1 MAASYYGIPRTTL
14 DADFVVYISSRE
26 TNGFFR
32 GMAEAGVNADLKK
45 IRRQLKSGYN
55 VITVAD
61 RLSPHTAD
69 LILVK
74 GPPERRRGTVQ
85 GVKTYFQSP
94 ESLILAKLRMIKAT
108 IPRER
113 SQKDKE
119 DIQAILANTKVSK
132 RKILDR
138 ARREGTIEIFREV
151 LSSTQAGKRSF
162 FGMDSGIGSFRQNDE
177 MNDHD

>member
-14 DADFVVYISSRE
+14 DVDFIVHIFPRE
-26 TNGFFR
+26 IIKFLQ
-32 GMAEAGVNADLKK
+32 GMEEAGAKADLQK

-61 RLSPHTAD
+61 RISPHTAD
-69 LILVK
+69 LILVRE
-74 GPPERRRGTVQ
+74 PPERRKGTVQ

-113 SQKDKE
+113 SQTDQ
-119 DIQAILANTKVSK
+119 DDVRAIMSNTKV
-132 RKILDR
+132 DR
-138 ARREGTIEIFREV
+138 RRIIDAARRETTLKIFRG
-151 LSSTQAGKRSF
+151 LTNSRNAR
-162 FGMDSGIGSFRQNDE
+162 
-177 MNDHD
+177 